1 MSLNAVT
8 AIAQAAARLDEA
20 ARAAKDMEARQRR
33 QAKRLRQAY
42 DLLHEACA
50 VLGIDLSIERPY
62 DDDTDPEEESQSWQR
77 THSSSAA

>member
-20 ARAAKDMEARQRR
+20 ARSAKDIEGRQRR
-33 QAKRLRQAY
+33 QARRLRQAY

-50 VLGIDLSIERPY
+50 ALGIDLSIDRPY
-62 DDDTDPEEESQSWQR
+62 EDTDPEEESQSWQTR
-77 THSSSAA
+77 TCSTSAR